1 MGCGC
6 DGKDSGS
13 MSILESVKEDL
24 GAAEWDDAFD
34 KTLIRNI
41 NAVFMILNQLGVG
54 PDPAFRITGSD
65 ETWDDFDIFGADIAA
80 VQTYMSTRVRMMFDK
95 PSSSFA
101 LEADKEIANELEW
114 RLNVAVDPDMI

>member
-6 DGKDSGS
+6 DGKGS
-13 MSILESVKEDL
+13 EGVSILESIKEDL
-24 GAAEWDDAFD
+24 GAAEWEDAFD
-34 KTLIRNI
+34 TTLIADI
-41 NAVFMILNQLGVG
+41 NAVFMILSQIGVG
-54 PDPAFRITGSD
+54 PSPAFRITGPD

-80 VQTYMSTRVRMMFDK
+80 VQTYMATRVRMMFDK

-114 RLNVAVDPDMI
+114 RLNVAVDPDLI